1 MAKGRLELRWKP
13 YIHLRVVQWL
23 KLFISGSCLW
33 PGYPRVGREEGSSR
47 HRSFPLSHP
56 HGFKCPHRYG
66 FFSRVS
72 PATIT
77 LSEKST
83 RSLSF
88 SPGLSSQIQKPQRT
102 NFFPK
107 INGKSA
113 TMVMLFPT
121 SHPFLCPPL
130 PSCPNQLIIPEG
142 RVAGPKIISKRK

>member
-1 MAKGRLELRWKP
+1 MAKGKLELRWKP
-13 YIHLRVVQWL
+13 SIRLRMVQWL

-72 PATIT
+72 SATIT

-130 PSCPNQLIIPEG
+130 PIL
-142 RVAGPKIISKRK
+142 PKSVDHPRGQGCRP